1 MTRVLL
7 VGDRSDRGFAAR
19 RTRHFAAA
27 LDGFA
32 VEVVDWREPGSVGDY
47 DLVVSASNYGPTRVA
62 TRLAGDDHPLWID
75 VAGDPFAEAQLVGG
89 QAAAAEAL
97 ATWGPALARADAFS
111 VVCEPGAHALIGAL
125 GATGRLPLLPPG
137 NEGVNLM
144 PVAMD
149 FPDPPGPPREPG
161 TTVALVGGFNTW
173 FDDETLAAALLLAMD
188 EGDIRCVVTGGP
200 IEGHYTAG
208 YARFRESMSRHSSRF
223 IFHEWLPHEQLAEAL
238 APAHLLVTL
247 DRPGPEA
254 ALGSRTRLLY
264 GLHQG
269 LRVVTTGGSPLARKL
284 ARDGLA
290 TLVPMAHEVGRE
302 VAARALAR
310 EILSPRAAPPVDALR
325 SRLSVAATTAPLRTW
340 ALNPVV
346 RPRVATPFAPILAE
360 RDALRA
366 ELEALRGSVSYRWL
380 DWARRGR
387 RR

>member
-7 VGDRSDRGFAAR
+7 VGDRSDRGFAAL

-27 LDGFA
+27 LEGFPIQ
-32 VEVVDWREPGSVGDY
+32 VIDWREPGSPSAFDV
-47 DLVVSASNYGPTRVA
+47 VVSASNYGPTRVA
-62 TRLAGDDHPLWID
+62 TRLAGSEHPLWID

-89 QAAAAEAL
+89 PAAAAEAL

-111 VVCEPGAHALIGAL
+111 VVCEPGAHALCGAL
-125 GATGRLPLLPPG
+125 GILGRLPLLSPG
-137 NEGVNLM
+137 DEGVSVL

-149 FPDPPGPPREPG
+149 FPDPPGAPRHPG

-173 FDDETLAAALLLAMD
+173 FDDETLAAGLLIAMD
-188 EGDIRCVVTGGP
+188 EADVRCIVTGGA
-200 IEGHYTAG
+200 IAGHYTEG
-208 YARFRESMSRHSSRF
+208 YRRFRASVSRHESRF
-223 IFHEWLPHEQLAEAL
+223 TYHEWLPHEQLAEAL

-247 DRPGPEA
+247 DRAGPEP

-264 GLHQG
+264 ALHRGLS
-269 LRVVTTGGSPLARKL
+269 VVTTGGSPLAREL

-325 SRLSVAATTAPLRTW
+325 SRLSVAATTAPLRAW
-340 ALNPVV
+340 VNSPVTRARADV
-346 RPRVATPFAPILAE
+346 PFAPILAE

-366 ELEALRGSVSYRWL
+366 ELEALRGSVTYRVL
-380 DWARRGR
+380 DWARRGWS
-387 RR
+387 